1 MPALSRL
8 DRRLLFHR
16 MKFVKKRNI
25 ILAAIAIFIIIFL
38 AIWIAVEYLAHRFYP
53 LDYQDTIKENSVKYS
68 LDPAQVSAIIY
79 EESKFDPDVVSS
91 KDAIGLMQILP
102 DTANVL
108 AKEMGINNLW
118 RDDLFVPSINIK
130 FGAYYYR
137 ELLDKYGN
145 DQDLALAAYNAGFG
159 AVDKAEKKINN
170 LPRETQEFVK
180 RTKKTERVYITLYAE
195 QLEVG
200 SREKMN
206 WWELAAEVWGKII
219 NKRH

>member
-1 MPALSRL
+1 MN
-8 DRRLLFHR
+8 
-16 MKFVKKRNI
+16 FVKKRNI
-25 ILAAIAIFIIIFL
+25 IIAVLAIFIIIFL
-38 AIWIAVEYLAHRFYP
+38 TIWIAVEYLANRFYP

-159 AVDKAEKKINN
+159 TVDKAERHIDN
-170 LPRETQEFVK
+170 LPKETQEFVK
-180 RTKKTERVYITLYAE
+180 RAKKTERVYITLYSE

-200 SREKMN
+200 SKEKMN
-206 WWELAAEVWGKII
+206 WWGLAAEVWGKII
-219 NKRH
+219 IKRH